1 MAKSYEEKQR
11 DKRIQKQVEKLGG
24 PKKPPKPMTLKDAAK
39 RQFTK
44 AKLTTRAS
52 NLMPLAG
59 FKKPTMKEKVKG
71 FLKGYMGLYRDNVPK
86 ELRDRLKYEGGKRG
100 KTYTPGAGSRKPD
113 MG

>member
-71 FLKGYMGLYRDNVPK
+71 FLKGYMGLYRDKVPK
-86 ELRDRLKYEGGKRG
+86 ELRDRLKYEGKQYA
-100 KTYTPGAGSRKPD
+100 KGSTTRKAD
-113 MG
+113 SVD

>member
-86 ELRDRLKYEGGKRG
+86 ELRDRLKYEGKQYA
-100 KTYTPGAGSRKPD
+100 KGSTTRKAD
-113 MG
+113 SVD

>member
-11 DKRIQKQVEKLGG
+11 DKRIQKQVENLGG
-24 PKKPPKPMTLKDAAK
+24 PKKKPKPMTLKDAAK

-44 AKLTTRAS
+44 AKLTTTAS

-59 FKKPTMKEKVKG
+59 FKKPTTKELGRG
-71 FLKGYMGLYRDNVPK
+71 FLKGYMGLYKEFVPK
-86 ELRDRLKYEGGKRG
+86 ELRDRLKYEGGKKG
-100 KTYTPGAGSRKPD
+100 KTYTPGSGSRKPD

>member
-11 DKRIQKQVEKLGG
+11 DKRIQKQIEKLGG

-59 FKKPTMKEKVKG
+59 FKKPTMKEKMTG
-71 FLKGYMGLYRDNVPK
+71 FLKGYMGLYRDKVPK
-86 ELRDRLKYEGGKRG
+86 ELRDRLKYEGKQYA
-100 KTYTPGAGSRKPD
+100 KGSTTRKAD
-113 MG
+113 SVD